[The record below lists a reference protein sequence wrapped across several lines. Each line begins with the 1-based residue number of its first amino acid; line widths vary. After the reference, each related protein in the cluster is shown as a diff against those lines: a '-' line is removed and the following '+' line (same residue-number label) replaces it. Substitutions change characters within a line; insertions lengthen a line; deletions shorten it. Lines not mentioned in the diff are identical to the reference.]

1 MIESLSVK
9 GLNNR
14 IDADWE
20 FNEDLNIITG
30 KNGSGKTTVLKL
42 LWYLISGNL
51 ERVIFEIP
59 FQQISVKGDSLLL
72 GIHRRSASEFTLI
85 STDFF
90 SNTQKTGTV
99 EQLKDTLKSLNKHI
113 VTKSKKSF
121 VLPHIQKNRRGLFR
135 TQRCR
140 PSRTDLQLQ
149 QRRCFSHHW
158 KGSPLI
164 SQPTVTDSSRQS
176 QPMMLVLC

>member
-1 MIESLSVK
+1 MIKSLSVK

-14 IDADWE
+14 IDADLE

-59 FQQISVKGDSLLL
+59 FQQVSVKGDSLLL
-72 GIHRRSASEFTLI
+72 AIHRRSASEFTLI

-99 EQLKDTLKSLNKHI
+99 EQLDDTLKRLNKHI
-113 VTKSKKSF
+113 VTKSKKVCSS
-121 VLPHIQKNRRGLFR
+121 PH
-135 TQRCR
+135 
-140 PSRTDLQLQ
+140 SEE
-149 QRRCFSHHW
+149 
-158 KGSPLI
+158 
-164 SQPTVTDSSRQS
+164 
-176 QPMMLVLC
+176 